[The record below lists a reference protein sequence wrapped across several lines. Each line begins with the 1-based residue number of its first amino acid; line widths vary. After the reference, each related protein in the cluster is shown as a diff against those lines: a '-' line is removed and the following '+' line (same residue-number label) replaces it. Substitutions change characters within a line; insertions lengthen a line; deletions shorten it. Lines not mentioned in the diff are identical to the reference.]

1 MKKII
6 FPLYSIVSL
15 SIVSVL
21 SLLWVIADRIIGN
34 ETYLY
39 TGSSAFTIYD
49 LRVLA
54 VFVVITLLV
63 SAIVA
68 FLFKNVKKKWLRI
81 IITIIIVL
89 ISMLSLLQ
97 VIIGILAFAPRAYV
111 ELVSDDGTHHIVI
124 EEDCYLFSIY
134 GGDIFEKTSS
144 HTMKKL
150 VKYETDIDFY
160 TPFSDG
166 NYFVIWH
173 EENFE
178 LFYDSDGNGEID
190 EKILIEYLH

>member
-1 MKKII
+1 MLFLLGFIVDQII
-6 FPLYSIVSL
+6 C
-15 SIVSVL
+15 
-21 SLLWVIADRIIGN
+21 N

-39 TGSSAFTIYD
+39 TDSSTFTIDD

-54 VFVVITLLV
+54 AFVVTTLLV
-63 SAIVA
+63 SAIVV
-68 FLFKNVKKKWLRI
+68 FLFKNLKKNWLKN
-81 IITIIIVL
+81 IITTVIVL
-89 ISMLSLLQ
+89 ISVLILLQ

-111 ELVSDDGTHHIVI
+111 ELVSNDGTHHIVI
-124 EEDCYLFSIY
+124 AEDCYPFSIY

-150 VKYETDIDFY
+150 AKYETDIDFY

-166 NYFVIWH
+166 NYFVIWY

-178 LFYDSDGNGEID
+178 LFYDSDDDGEKD
-190 EKILIEYLH
+190 ERLLIEYLP